1 MKWFNTDW
9 AVQTSNFLVKNPQTV
24 VTEQTR
30 DTILAKLDALSIQLQ
45 QVTKNNVNTDT
56 GTAMPT
62 ATTPTNIKL
71 FYFNEIQDSTLSPS
85 QQINSNSIMPIDRT
99 IKNST
104 NLIEDTIKAL
114 LQGTLTEKEKNA

>member
-1 MKWFNTDW
+1 MKWFNADW
-9 AVQTSNFLVKNPQTV
+9 AMQTSNFLVKNPQTI

-45 QVTKNNVNTDT
+45 QVTKNNINTDT

>member
-1 MKWFNTDW
+1 MKWFNADW
-9 AVQTSNFLVKNPQTV
+9 AMQTSNFLVKNPQTV

-45 QVTKNNVNTDT
+45 QVTKDNGNTDT